1 MLQLTSTIAAEL
13 REVCCHEVN
22 RSVAPLLRRNLNEP
36 VLVASLNQSTVRYAT
51 AWRKILSRE
60 FPDIALSAAAVFTHQ
75 TPRVTWK
82 TGSTSHVA
90 SKTCELADQLIAI
103 IDRRNQT
110 EDVPAVGRAMLLQ
123 VKKSEDGVAEIK
135 TPGDLSQLQLLSERP
150 LFSVTSPASG
160 PKDIDIK
167 QLEPDSALFYAMVG
181 RGYPYQ
187 CYECCHPY
195 QQWNVR
201 DGLSQFANPSSNT
214 IPIES
219 SASFA
224 AVVVGM
230 LQGVYG
236 WEFKLFPDDQASNYY
251 ADKRRNDWSRLINFL
266 LRTTF
271 SKDLAKSIR
280 EGLRIKS
287 GQRGNETHLSFLASY
302 DDSRIAVD
310 GLPMLLVST
319 SEQPGSESVGSFKLR
334 GGDGDDPPDIP
345 GNNEYHDG
353 PISAILI
360 EIGSNDERRF

>member
-1 MLQLTSTIAAEL
+1 
-13 REVCCHEVN
+13 
-22 RSVAPLLRRNLNEP
+22 
-36 VLVASLNQSTVRYAT
+36 
-51 AWRKILSRE
+51 
-60 FPDIALSAAAVFTHQ
+60 
-75 TPRVTWK
+75 
-82 TGSTSHVA
+82 
-90 SKTCELADQLIAI
+90 LADQLIVI

-110 EDVPAVGRAMLLQ
+110 EDVAAVGRAMLLQ
-123 VKKSEDGVAEIK
+123 VKKSEVGAAEIK
-135 TPGDLSQLQLLSERP
+135 TLGDLNQLQLLSERP

-167 QLEPDSALFYAMVG
+167 QLEPDTALFYAIVG
-181 RGYPYQ
+181 DSYPHRHHR
-187 CYECCHPY
+187 CYYPFQH
-195 QQWNVR
+195 WNVR
-201 DGLSQFANPSSNT
+201 DGLSQFAYPRSNT
-214 IPIES
+214 VRIES
-219 SASFA
+219 SESFA

-230 LQGVYG
+230 LQGMYG
-236 WEFKLFPDDQASNYY
+236 WEFKLFPDDHDSNYY

-280 EGLRIKS
+280 ECLRIKS